1 VSGTE
6 YARNK
11 ILRIDEQDRQVL
23 YRAVMRSIELVSAAQ
38 PDPQARFAG
47 ARETELRNLRSLL
60 DRLEE
65 L

>member
-1 VSGTE
+1 MSNTQ

-23 YRAVMRSIELVSAAQ
+23 YRAVMRSIEIISSEVE
-38 PDPQARFAG
+38 PHV
-47 ARETELRNLRSLL
+47 ELRERELRGLRSLL
-60 DRLEE
+60 DQIEE